1 MRGAQARAERA
12 ERRAELDQV
21 LHRPADVEVG
31 QLEQRPGR
39 AGERDRALG
48 VGAESDGLHGDAG
61 DVEDGQHDDR
71 GADRPGDGLPRVLG
85 LLAQRSRA
93 LEPGEGEEAEDR
105 AEDEGVQVDPGRQA
119 EDAAGDHAGV
129 HPVAVADLDQDDHH
143 EHEDEGDRDRL
154 DVEQGAGRALD
165 HPGAERPDDHGDRQG
180 QDDPVGPLPPAQ
192 VLQHAGQEVA
202 RRGGRGRHEHEV
214 HQAHGPAREHPGA
227 GAERGADEAVDRP
240 GVVVL
245 PGQQHVAVADQA
257 AGHAGEH
264 ERQRGPAADQRG
276 HPRTRERHGQR
287 RGHRADGQAD
297 RLPHV
302 QVALQP
308 VLADLAG

>member
-1 MRGAQARAERA
+1 MAFLGFWVSSPSAPAPSNPAKARKPKTEPRIER
-12 ERRAELDQV
+12 
-21 LHRPADVEVG
+21 
-31 QLEQRPGR
+31 
-39 AGERDRALG
+39 
-48 VGAESDGLHGDAG
+48 
-61 DVEDGQHDDR
+61 
-71 GADRPGDGLPRVLG
+71 
-85 LLAQRSRA
+85 
-93 LEPGEGEEAEDR
+93 
-105 AEDEGVQVDPGRQA
+105 VQVDPGRQA
-119 EDAAGDHAGV
+119 EDAGGDRAGV
-129 HPVAVADLDQDDHH
+129 QPVAVPDLHQDDHH
-143 EHEDEGDRDRL
+143 QHEDEGDRDGL
-154 DVEQGAGRALD
+154 DVEQGAGRPLD

-202 RRGGRGRHEHEV
+202 GRGGRGGHEHEV
-214 HQAHGPAREHPGA
+214 HQAHGPAREHPGPRP
-227 GAERGADEAVDRP
+227 ERGADEAVDRP

-245 PGQQHVAVADQA
+245 PGQQHVPVADEA

-276 HPRTRERHGQR
+276 HPRARERHGQR

-308 VLADLAG
+308 VPPGLARRREHLAPARPGRCASRSSGPPPRGCYAQPQKVNRRSQEFSPGACEIRYV